1 MPSKVA
7 GCHFLF
13 LLNGGN
19 LMKILMI
26 GDVVGKP
33 GCRTLLE
40 YLPKLKD
47 AFSPDFIIVNGEN
60 AADNGRGITQAITKA
75 WFECG
80 IDAITLG
87 NHTWAKP
94 EIFDFIDDEPRIIRP
109 LNYPIGTPG
118 RGYSLLSTDQGQ
130 LVAVISLMGRSY
142 MSPLLRC
149 PFDVVDQVLKEI
161 PPSTIIVVDFH
172 AETTSEK
179 QSLAWYLDG
188 RVSAVMGTH
197 THVQTAD
204 ERILKKG
211 TAYITDVGMV
221 GPYDGV
227 IGMKKDAVIR
237 RFLTQLP
244 VRLEVEGG
252 RNQLNAVYLEI
263 DPDSKKTKK
272 IDRVHIDDRHPFI
285 D

>member
-1 MPSKVA
+1 
-7 GCHFLF
+7 
-13 LLNGGN
+13 
-19 LMKILMI
+19 MKILMI

-33 GCRTLLE
+33 GCQTLLE

-47 AFSPDFIIVNGEN
+47 TFSPDFIVVNGEN
-60 AADNGRGITQAITKA
+60 AADYGRGITQAIIKE
-75 WFECG
+75 WFDHG

-87 NHTWAKP
+87 NHTWARP
-94 EIFDFIDDEPRIIRP
+94 EIFDFIDDEPRLIRP

-118 RGYSLLSTDQGQ
+118 EGVCVLTTDQGQ
-130 LVAVISLMGRSY
+130 QVAVISLLGRTY
-142 MSPLLRC
+142 MSSLLRC
-149 PFDVVDQVLKEI
+149 PFLVVDQALKEI
-161 PPSTIIVVDFH
+161 PPSTIVLVDFH

-188 RVSAVMGTH
+188 RVSAVIGTH

-204 ERILKKG
+204 ERILTKG

-221 GPYDGV
+221 GPYDSV

-244 VRLEVEGG
+244 VRLEVADG
-252 RNQLNAVYLEI
+252 RSQFNAVFLEI
-263 DPDSKKTKK
+263 DPESKKTKK
-272 IDRVHIDDRHPFI
+272 INRVHIDDNHPFI